1 MNRTIRQSKAM
12 NASHGAEAQVASLPR
27 TQVETYLGKLDSRVG
42 EVEEAFAELR
52 CRLFLFLLPEQEA
65 PSCESPSAVPD
76 MMAETTYRIYG
87 LTERLEALRGAI
99 GDVLS
104 RL

>member
-1 MNRTIRQSKAM
+1 M
-12 NASHGAEAQVASLPR
+12 PR
-27 TQVETYLGKLDSRVG
+27 SQVETYLGKLDSRVG

-52 CRLFLFLLPEQEA
+52 CHLFPFLMPEQEA
-65 PSCESPSAVPD
+65 PSCEPPSAVPAI
-76 MMAETTYRIYG
+76 MSETTYHIHG

>member
-1 MNRTIRQSKAM
+1 MNRTIGQSKAM
-12 NASHGAEAQVASLPR
+12 NASYGAEAQAASLSRP
-27 TQVETYLGKLDSRVG
+27 QVEIYLGKLDSRVG

-52 CRLFLFLLPEQEA
+52 RHLSPFLMPEQEA
-65 PSCESPSAVPD
+65 PSCEPPSAAPGV
-76 MMAETTYRIYG
+76 MSETTYHIHG

>member
-12 NASHGAEAQVASLPR
+12 NASYEAEAQAASLPKS
-27 TQVETYLGKLDSRVG
+27 QVEIYLGKLDSRVG

-52 CRLFLFLLPEQEA
+52 CNLFPFLMPEQDGA
-65 PSCESPSAVPD
+65 SCEPPSADPAS
-76 MMAETTYRIYG
+76 MSETTYRIHG

-99 GDVLS
+99 GNVLS